1 MSFSRKN
8 EFTVHIPREVFDK
21 VQDDI
26 VWPIVNA
33 FPVKHLIKKIFDT
46 IQAKDFDLE
55 FDTFKEEYAPYAD
68 IHFMGSESGK
78 KHLIRINTTRTRL
91 DELPACIIH
100 EILHSMFP
108 QLHDDK
114 YVLDL
119 EFKVMRSITKKQV
132 DKLLHIVFSKI
143 KWHFSHF
150 ERRVESIGTIR
161 KSKRNSPTKCSTRI

>member
-8 EFTVHIPREVFDK
+8 EFRVTIPQEVYEK

-26 VWPIVNA
+26 VFPIVNA
-33 FPVKHLIKKIFDT
+33 MPVKHLIKKIFDT
-46 IQAKDFDLE
+46 VKAKDFELE
-55 FDTFKEEYAPYAD
+55 FDTFREDQAPYAD

-91 DELPACIIH
+91 DELPACIVH

-108 QLHDDK
+108 QLHDDR
-114 YVLDL
+114 YILDL
-119 EFKVMRSITKKQV
+119 EFKVMRVITKKQV
-132 DKLLHIVFSKI
+132 NKLLQLVFSNI

-150 ERRVESIGTIR
+150 ERRVDSIGTA
-161 KSKRNSPTKCSTRI
+161 